1 MKRKL
6 PEPRDGWKD
15 ASGKTHKVHLD
26 AITYHKTLSA
36 ILWQIM
42 DIVHHQSTGGSTPTP
57 DVLLARL
64 VPFDTLEEKID
75 TYSVLELLTM
85 GINCVHEA
93 AHSVYV
99 KHVYNGTVA
108 ETFLG
113 DELFGADRTIPVE
126 DRVDSAVKR
135 VQKLTTAAKAAV
147 GQTGRGIASKR
158 GTRRGG
164 SNGGRF
170 DNRNY
175 NGDYGN
181 RPREQ
186 YNYGRGSGASG
197 SYDSNRNGSFGR
209 ESGPRT
215 CFICGSTGH
224 QAKQCPKGN

>member
-1 MKRKL
+1 M
-6 PEPRDGWKD
+6 
-15 ASGKTHKVHLD
+15 S
-26 AITYHKTLSA
+26 S
-36 ILWQIM
+36 M
-42 DIVHHQSTGGSTPTP
+42 
-57 DVLLARL
+57 
-64 VPFDTLEEKID
+64 F
-75 TYSVLELLTM
+75 TM
-85 GINCVHEA
+85 GHC
-93 AHSVYV
+93 
-99 KHVYNGTVA
+99 VA

-135 VQKLTTAAKAAV
+135 VHKLTTAAKAAV

-170 DNRNY
+170 DNINY

-197 SYDSNRNGSFGR
+197 SYDSNRNDNFGR